1 MMNREELLKAILV
14 TNREI
19 KTTPIKGKQ
28 YAEVAQR
35 VAAFRKVYPS
45 GSIETTI
52 EKLDGGFC
60 VMSAK
65 VYDGEILLA
74 VGHAYEKE
82 TASQVNK
89 TSYIE
94 NCETSAIGRALGFC
108 GFGIDA
114 SVASKEEVEN
124 ADKQQEEAK
133 KAQERDIQNK
143 VDALDL
149 VTEECKDKTLTD
161 AQKINLRKILVD
173 YGIPEGFV
181 LEQYGVK
188 TIDKLTQT
196 QGYLVKS
203 HAETFKAK
211 YEETK

>member
-1 MMNREELLKAILV
+1 MNREELIKAIQAA
-14 TNREI
+14 NAEI
-19 KTTPIKGKQ
+19 VLTPIRGKN

-35 VAAFRKVYPS
+35 VAAFRKVYPN
-45 GSIETTI
+45 GSIETNI
-52 EKLDGGFC
+52 DKLEGGLC
-60 VMSAK
+60 VMTARIS
-65 VYDGEILLA
+65 DGEILLA
-74 VGHAYEKE
+74 TGHAYEKE
-82 TASQVNK
+82 TSSQVNK

-94 NCETSAIGRALGFC
+94 NCETSAVGRALGFC
-108 GFGIDA
+108 GFGVA
-114 SVASKEEVEN
+114 TNVASKEEVEN
-124 ADKQQEEAK
+124 ADAQQEEAK
-133 KAQERDIQNK
+133 KSQERDIQKK
-143 VDALDL
+143 VDSLDL

-211 YEETK
+211 YEESK